1 MWTHLDN
8 GSCSGQ
14 AVGVRTRLESGL
26 SGFIPTKMISDKHIS
41 SPHERVKV
49 TTQTLLLHIFTAVF
63 FIFVMFSFQAGMT
76 LHCRVTRVNMER
88 FQLDLT
94 CRSSDLA
101 DKEGKFRYIKLYT
114 CLILYTD
121 NTCEADRYLL

>member
-8 GSCSGQ
+8 GSCAGQ
-14 AVGVRTRLESGL
+14 AVGVRTRLENGL

-49 TTQTLLLHIFTAVF
+49 TTQNIPSACFESIILYFLRV
-63 FIFVMFSFQAGMT
+63 SFQAGMT

-101 DKEGKFRYIKLYT
+101 DKEGKFRYIKLHVFV
-114 CLILYTD
+114 
-121 NTCEADRYLL
+121 

>member
-8 GSCSGQ
+8 GSCAGQ
-14 AVGVRTRLESGL
+14 AVGVRTRMENGL

-49 TTQTLLLHIFTAVF
+49 TGKKNPSTCFQNNILYFFLIFSF
-63 FIFVMFSFQAGMT
+63 FFQAGMI

-101 DKEGKFRYIKLYT
+101 DKEGKFRYSYT
-114 CLILYTD
+114 CFY
-121 NTCEADRYLL
+121 EKYV